1 MLLHLLTRDPAR
13 RLGGGKNDGEEIRRH
28 PWFRGMDWNVA
39 LGRGLKPPKPVVRRV
54 AAAGIM
60 SSACFF
66 NGKRETNAIEDWT
79 FVADSVK

>member
-1 MLLHLLTRDPAR
+1 
-13 RLGGGKNDGEEIRRH
+13 
-28 PWFRGMDWNVA
+28 MDWNVA